1 MNVLLVEDDPFK
13 EEAIGVALKEV
24 VVVER
29 LVCARAVQTAV
40 ESVCA
45 TSYDLIILDIALP
58 SHDRAL
64 GVGNPKSMPSGG
76 VEVLLELN
84 RLRRSDAVLI
94 VTQYPEVEIWGEL
107 VRLPEVIGR
116 LSEEISVNLIG
127 ILHFDQS
134 NANWRASFARFIGGI

>member
-13 EEAIGVALKEV
+13 EEALSVALNEIV
-24 VVVER
+24 AVNDIA
-29 LVCARAVQTAV
+29 CARAVQTAV

-45 TSYDLIILDIALP
+45 ASYDLIILDIALP

-84 RLRRSDAVLI
+84 RLSRSDAVLI

-107 VRLPEVIGR
+107 VRLPEVISR
-116 LSEEISVNLIG
+116 LSEEVSVNLIG
-127 ILHFDQS
+127 IMHFDQS
-134 NANWRASFARFIGGI
+134 NPNWRLNFARFIGEL